1 MIKIAMDRKADPVIR
16 EQAIRSKDMA
26 FQQNQPSD
34 QLPETITLGGG
45 CFWCL
50 EAVYSE
56 LAGVTKVVSGYS
68 GGKLPHPSYDL
79 VCTGMTGHAEVVQLQ
94 YDPGQISTREIL
106 EVFFSVHDPTT
117 LNRQG
122 ADVGTQYRSI
132 ILYDTS
138 EQKNIAQKLIY
149 ELERDKVWNQPIVTE
164 IQPFAVFYPAEAYH
178 QHYFARNPWQ
188 GYCQA
193 VISPKMAKFR
203 RKFAK
208 RLKVAEVLGETKPK

>member
-106 EVFFSVHDPTT
+106 EVFFSIHDPTT